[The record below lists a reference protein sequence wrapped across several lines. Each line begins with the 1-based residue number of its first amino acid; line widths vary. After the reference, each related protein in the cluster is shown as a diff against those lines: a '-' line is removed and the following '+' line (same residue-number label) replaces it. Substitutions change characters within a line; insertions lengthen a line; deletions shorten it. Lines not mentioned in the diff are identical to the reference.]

1 MFPLI
6 PITFAGGAIA
16 VGAVAFNR
24 QRTARTNLA
33 TLLNGRPAQLP
44 APEGKNNGLID
55 TLLPKRLAAQPGL
68 ATALRTTAIALDDR
82 YQQFM
87 HRHFDRLFG
96 AERDSQM
103 QEISAAGG
111 GLAISRYEKRLNH
124 NVAVSIVMTG
134 VAWAAAQHPT
144 VVVVVCLP
152 LALNMSLLLFQRAYH
167 CLFIER
173 KLKTPVVGAIN
184 IIATFLGGF
193 YLASGLSFILYFLSE
208 KLVIITQDRSH
219 RKMVNIFGQQPRTV
233 WAVIDG
239 VEIEIPFDQVEVG
252 TILVIGAGQMIPVD
266 GVISE
271 GYASIDQHRLTGE
284 AQPAEKR
291 VGDRVLAATVVL
303 AGKLY
308 IRVEKAGKA
317 TAAAQIGEILN
328 NTAGY
333 QMAIESKAIQVANA
347 SLAPTLA
354 VAGLA
359 WLVQSFEGAVAITNA
374 AFGFNVKLTGPIA
387 MLNYL
392 NIAAHKGILV
402 KDGRSLELLHE
413 IDTVIFDKTGTLT
426 LEQPQVAQ
434 IYLFNGTSEPTLLA
448 YAAAV
453 EDRQTHPIARAIVS
467 AAKAKGLALPAIN
480 DARYE
485 VGYGIKAWIDG
496 HLLRVGSDRFMA
508 LEQILL
514 PPEVAT
520 LQAVAHGQGHS
531 LVMVALDDELA
542 GIIELEPTIRPEA
555 GAIIADLHQ
564 RGKQVYIISGDQA
577 EPTRNLAARLGIDD
591 YFANTLPEA
600 KAGHVERLQAAGRK
614 VCFVGDGINDSIAL
628 KKAQVS
634 ISLRGATS
642 VATDTAQIVLMDT
655 TLNQLPM
662 LFDLAGQFDTNMK
675 SGFAAAMIPGFL
687 IIGGVFLAHMGIIGS
702 MMLYNASLAAGV
714 GVAMLPL
721 YQHRKVTT

>member
-1 MFPLI
+1 MFPLV
-6 PITFAGGAIA
+6 PLTVAGGLLVA
-16 VGAVAFNR
+16 GAVAFNQQRATRPRLVALLDGRTVPTLIQAPLSR
-24 QRTARTNLA
+24 QPSPPT
-33 TLLNGRPAQLP
+33 
-44 APEGKNNGLID
+44 
-55 TLLPKRLAAQPGL
+55 GL
-68 ATALRTTAIALDDR
+68 AVTLRASANALDDH
-82 YQQFM
+82 YQAFM

-96 AERDSQM
+96 AERDQQM
-103 QEISAAGG
+103 QEISEAGG
-111 GLAISRYEKRLNH
+111 GLAISPYEKRLNH

-134 VAWAAAQHPT
+134 VAWAAAQHPV

-167 CLFIER
+167 CLIVER
-173 KLKTPVVGAIN
+173 KLKTPVVGTIN
-184 IIATFLGGF
+184 ITATFLGGF

-252 TILVIGAGQMIPVD
+252 TTMVIGAGQMIPVD
-266 GVISE
+266 GVITE

-434 IYLFNGTSEPTLLA
+434 IYLFNGASEPTLLA

-520 LQAVAHGQGHS
+520 LQATAHGQGHS

-555 GAIIADLHQ
+555 QAIIADLHR
-564 RGKQVYIISGDQA
+564 RGKQVYIISGDQE

-655 TLNQLPM
+655 TLNQLPT

-675 SGFAAAMIPGFL
+675 SGFAVAMIPGFL

-702 MMLYNASLAAGV
+702 MMMYNASLAAGV

-721 YQHRKVTT
+721 YQHRTVTT